1 MARYPRGVRND
12 RLECDCGA
20 PVVKRAEGYVCVGCG
35 ATVADE
41 GEGKRPDPT
50 A

>member
-1 MARYPRGVRND
+1 MTRYPRGVRND

-20 PVVKRAEGYVCVGCG
+20 PVVKTDEGYVCVGCG
-35 ATVADE
+35 ARVSDE
-41 GEGKRPDPT
+41 QEQNRPDPT